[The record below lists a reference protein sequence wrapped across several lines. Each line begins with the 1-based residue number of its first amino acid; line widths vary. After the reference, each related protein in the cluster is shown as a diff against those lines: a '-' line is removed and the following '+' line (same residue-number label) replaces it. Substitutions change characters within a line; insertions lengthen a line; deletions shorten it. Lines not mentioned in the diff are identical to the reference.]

1 MGSCLCDAYSMRCFG
16 RTVGLKAIVT
26 CQELTVTWGRLFGN
40 LGHRRRGGA
49 ITVVRVKVF
58 ILTNV
63 RLIL

>member
-1 MGSCLCDAYSMRCFG
+1 MRCFG